1 MLSVAKHFSSTI
13 EEKFFALLGM
23 TIPQNYRMTR
33 LSPRQKNEEKGVFS
47 LPVSGKVNPMITIQY
62 SEWDGTQRVRLSTD
76 QLFEE
81 LAKHLSNTDDLQ
93 QAMESMMRQGLEG
106 EQGKLKGLD
115 DLVKELREEM
125 RKRYKEYNLRSSLDE
140 MQQRLENI
148 LNQERQ
154 TLQQQKP
161 QKPELNEKENFLK
174 QLPQRMSDQMEK
186 LAQYEFEDQAAQEAF
201 NELMQEFNDI
211 RSVEDFQRRY
221 KDLFNGPQSLD
232 FQQTLQLMEEM
243 QNLQEMEQN
252 LLAGRS
258 EKIDPNDLQELM
270 GQGALQDLQ
279 NLQQM
284 QAMLQEAGFLV
295 YREGRM
301 ALSPKGVR
309 RIGQLALRDIY
320 ANLLRDRTGPHTT
333 DHRGAAEIKM
343 DETRPYAYGDPMH
356 LDLVGTMKK
365 ALRRTVS
372 VPIKISPEDF
382 TIYDTDHTTT
392 SSTVL
397 LLDMSWSMSWEGRF
411 AAAKKVALALESLI
425 RTRYPRDYFAVV
437 GFFTRAV
444 ELKIKDLPE
453 ASWNMGDPF
462 TNLQDGIRL
471 ASDLLHRHPGH
482 NQNII
487 VVTDGQPTAYFSHGR
502 LYCEWPLS
510 FGGISMRAAQETLKE
525 VERATQRRITI
536 NTFMLDDSPSLRAF
550 VDKMTQLNRGRAFYT
565 RPDHLGEYLLIDYVS
580 KKKKKI

>member
-1 MLSVAKHFSSTI
+1 
-13 EEKFFALLGM
+13 
-23 TIPQNYRMTR
+23 
-33 LSPRQKNEEKGVFS
+33 
-47 LPVSGKVNPMITIQY
+47 MITIRY
-62 SEWDGTQRVRLSTD
+62 TEWDGTQRVRLSAD

-81 LAKHLSNTDDLQ
+81 LAKHLSSTDDLQ
-93 QAMESMMRQGLEG
+93 QAMESMMRQGLDD

-115 DLVKELREEM
+115 DLVRDLREEM
-125 RKRYKEYNLRSSLDE
+125 RKRYREFNLRSALDE
-140 MQQRLENI
+140 INQKLENI
-148 LNQERQ
+148 LHQEQQ
-154 TLQQQKP
+154 TLQERRP
-161 QKPELNEKENFLK
+161 QKPELADKEQFLK
-174 QLPQRMSDQMEK
+174 QLPQRLSDQLEK
-186 LAQYEFEDQAAQEAF
+186 LAQYEFEDEAAQQAF
-201 NELMQEFNDI
+201 NELMEEFNNI

-232 FQQTLQLMEEM
+232 FKQTQQLMQEM
-243 QNLQEMEQN
+243 QQLQEMEQN
-252 LLAGRS
+252 LLSGRS
-258 EKIDPNDLQELM
+258 DNINPDDLQELM
-270 GQGALQDLQ
+270 GQGVWQDLQ

-284 QAMLQEAGFLV
+284 QAMLQDAGFLIS
-295 YREGRM
+295 REGRL

-320 ANLLRDRTGPHTT
+320 ANLLRDRAGAHAA
-333 DHRGAAEIKM
+333 DQRGLAEIKI
-343 DETRPYAYGDPMH
+343 DEARPYTYGDPMH
-356 LDLVGTMKK
+356 LDLVGTLKK
-365 ALRRTVS
+365 SLLRGPG
-372 VPIKISPEDF
+372 VPLKMAPEDF

-425 RTRYPRDYFAVV
+425 RTRYPRDYFSVV

-471 ASDLLHRHPGH
+471 ASDLLHRHPSH

-487 VVTDGQPTAYFSHGR
+487 VVTDGQPTAYFSRGR

-510 FGGISMRAAQETLKE
+510 FGGISMRAAQETLRE
-525 VERATQRRITI
+525 VEKATQRRITI

-550 VDKMTQLNRGRAFYT
+550 VDKMTQINRGRAFYT
-565 RPDHLGEYLLIDYVS
+565 RPDHLGEYLLVDYVS
-580 KKKKKI
+580 RKKKKI